1 MNDAWARPVRR
12 YVRTALYLEFLVE
25 FGFFVAL
32 LATAGLF
39 NGGQPTT
46 TPLIAEAYFIVG
58 FIVTLF
64 VIPRTR
70 RLHDAAENGNAHRL
84 WHLHLRAWA
93 WVAFVFSAVLP
104 GIALLAAV
112 ARTPPGE

>member
-1 MNDAWARPVRR
+1 VTGTWDRTVRR
-12 YVRTALYLEFLVE
+12 YLRTALALEFFVE

-46 TPLIAEAYFIVG
+46 TPPVAQAYFIVG

-70 RLHDAAENGNAHRL
+70 RLLDAASNGNARSLWRL
-84 WHLHLRAWA
+84 RFRRWA
-93 WVAFVFSAVLP
+93 WIAFIFSAVLP
-104 GIALLAAV
+104 GMALLAAV
-112 ARTPPGE
+112 AATPADE